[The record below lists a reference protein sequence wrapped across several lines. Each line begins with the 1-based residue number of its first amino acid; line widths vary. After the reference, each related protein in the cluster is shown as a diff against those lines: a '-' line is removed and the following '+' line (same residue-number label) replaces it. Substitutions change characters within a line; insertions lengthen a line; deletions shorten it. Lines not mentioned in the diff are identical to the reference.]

1 VVIIVG
7 TTFNAD
13 QRAKKSG
20 GKNQE
25 IVGAKVLS
33 KLFYLQT
40 IGTACTVA
48 HAV

>member
-1 VVIIVG
+1 VVITVG
-7 TTFNAD
+7 STFNAD
-13 QRAKKSG
+13 RRANKSG

-25 IVGAKVLS
+25 TVEAKVLP

-40 IGTACTVA
+40 KGTACTVA